1 MKYQNR
7 FLFID
12 KKKQKDDDMVTVKLA
27 CDKGIAAAEYS
38 QSFSESDYHAYQE
51 LQHPLVILIT

>member
-1 MKYQNR
+1 
-7 FLFID
+7 
-12 KKKQKDDDMVTVKLA
+12 MVTVKLA